1 MRERFRD
8 SLFYIGLLIM
18 SLTLFAEHLFSV
30 ENNLTCFLKGA
41 ACGLE
46 LVGIIVMLKN
56 KKRSNS

>member
-1 MRERFRD
+1 MREKFRD
-8 SLFYIGLLIM
+8 NLFYIGLLIM

-56 KKRSNS
+56 KNKKKN